1 MELLLRHFIHNR
13 GYNLS
18 EMKTVKK
25 MCEKD
30 IKGKVVRGLTGHVNL
45 FDVVDHPLTIGV
57 RVVAPNSE
65 VPDRVHAHRERQ
77 VIYMISGEA
86 LLTNRLDTIEL
97 QPGDFAILEPN
108 EEHYVIT
115 RNSEAKLF
123 EVKF

>member
-1 MELLLRHFIHNR
+1 MRKINEREI
-13 GYNLS
+13 
-18 EMKTVKK
+18 E
-25 MCEKD
+25 
-30 IKGKVVRGLTGHVNL
+30 GKVVRGLTGHVDT
-45 FDVVDHPLTIGV
+45 FDVIDDSPTIGV

-65 VPDRVHAHRERQ
+65 VPNRVHAHPERQ

-86 LLTNRLDTIEL
+86 SLTNRMDTIEL

-115 RNSEAKLF
+115 GDSDAKLF

>member
-1 MELLLRHFIHNR
+1 MKVLRKINE
-13 GYNLS
+13 S
-18 EMKTVKK
+18 
-25 MCEKD
+25 D
-30 IKGKVVRGLTGHVNL
+30 IEGKLVSGLTGHVDV
-45 FDVVDHPLTIGV
+45 FDVVQHSPTIGV

-65 VPDRVHAHRERQ
+65 VPNRVHLHPERQ

-86 LLTNRLDTIEL
+86 LLTNRVSTIEL